1 MTNRCN
7 AHKGKSR
14 DNWTNYT
21 YFVLV
26 LFSLVLA
33 LAYQQQGEF
42 DSNKP
47 SLFFGTSHV
56 TAAVATAAL
65 SMKNPRA
72 GRPTIVSM
80 TAGSSRTLI
89 ELDNPENDESG
100 QFHIEVT
107 YLDEG
112 DEDGLMILRR
122 ANTDIGHA
130 KTKSASKS
138 TTKGGRVVFRRV
150 IRVLKNPI
158 VALVLTGNIA
168 SMIGILPA
176 GIAGFLPAVGI
187 FLGRTKWT
195 APVLRGINSFRTSMV
210 KAPVFKAV
218 FSKLKF
224 KLSKVVSNLY
234 KNRSKCSAL
243 SDFLSFVE
251 VGDEKSKQKN
261 NNGDDNDASAY
272 KQAIA

>member
-1 MTNRCN
+1 MTTRGN
-7 AHKGKSR
+7 AHKGNSR
-14 DNWTNYT
+14 DNWTNYK

-26 LFSLVLA
+26 LFSLALA

-42 DSNKP
+42 DANKP

-89 ELDNPENDESG
+89 ELANPENDESG

-107 YLDEG
+107 YIDEG

-130 KTKSASKS
+130 KTKSA
-138 TTKGGRVVFRRV
+138 TKGGRAVFRRV

-158 VALVLTGNIA
+158 VGLVLTGNIA

-176 GIAGFLPAVGI
+176 GIAGFLPAMCI
-187 FLGRTKWT
+187 FLGRTTWT

-218 FSKLKF
+218 FSKFKF

-234 KNRSKCSAL
+234 KSRSKSSAL

-261 NNGDDNDASAY
+261 SNGDNDASAY